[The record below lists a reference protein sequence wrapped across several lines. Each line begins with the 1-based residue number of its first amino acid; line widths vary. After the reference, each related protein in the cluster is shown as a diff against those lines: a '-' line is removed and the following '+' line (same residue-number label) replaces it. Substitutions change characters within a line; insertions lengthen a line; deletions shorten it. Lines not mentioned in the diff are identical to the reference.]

1 MIADRE
7 PNTRALQD
15 RMERIAAEAKAKES
29 GQSAYGLTLAYSPEF
44 ARTLTNAA
52 TVTTFQNAL
61 QNTDGSL
68 KMAPD
73 PLGTGALIPGRY
85 GIDESG
91 RFVAY

>member
-1 MIADRE
+1 MI

-15 RMERIAAEAKAKES
+15 RAEKIDAEARARAN
-29 GQSAYGLTLAYSPEF
+29 GQATQGLTLSYSPEF
-44 ARTLTNAA
+44 SRTLANAA

-61 QNTDGSL
+61 QGTDGSL

-73 PLGTGALIPGRY
+73 PLGTGTLIPGRY